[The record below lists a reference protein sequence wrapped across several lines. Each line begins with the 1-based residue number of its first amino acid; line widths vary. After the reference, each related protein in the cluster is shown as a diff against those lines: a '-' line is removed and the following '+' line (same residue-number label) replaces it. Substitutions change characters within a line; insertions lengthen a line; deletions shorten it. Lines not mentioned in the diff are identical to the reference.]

1 MGIKTD
7 LTEAQKQA
15 LKENA
20 DDLEQFQHQLE
31 EVHKK
36 ARSRL
41 ESAGLVTGLDIINC
55 LICVACEG
63 WKRGNDGKCANC
75 PHGFF
80 SHNII

>member
-1 MGIKTD
+1 MGINTD

-20 DDLEQFQHQLE
+20 DDLEQFQHQLD
-31 EVHKK
+31 EVHKR

-41 ESAGLVTGLDIINC
+41 ESAGLVTGLDTINC

-63 WKRGNDGKCANC
+63 WKSGDDGKCANC

-80 SHNII
+80 SHNVI